1 MITTLA
7 KLSGNIVRPLLDFI
21 YPPTCV
27 SCGNLLSGEV
37 EHVCLNCWDSIQ
49 RVTRTHALY
58 LETKEKLLRSG
69 HVAELASA
77 FVFEKEGAFQHI
89 AHSMKYEGMP
99 SLGLQLGKRIGE
111 VLQEWNLS
119 ADCVIPIPLHKRKL
133 RERGYNQAELIARGV
148 SETSGIEYRNDLVK
162 RRKDTQSQTTL
173 NIEER
178 QENVAQAFEMIA
190 GKSQDIKDKRI
201 IVVDDVITTGATI
214 VSCAHKLRTAGAA
227 SVMAVSAA
235 LAK

>member
-1 MITTLA
+1 MIAVA
-7 KLSGNIVRPLLDFI
+7 KRVTSLIFHPIVDFI

-27 SCGNLLSGEV
+27 SCGNLLTADGKQ
-37 EHVCLNCWDSIQ
+37 VCTNCWDSIQ
-49 RVTRTHALY
+49 RVTRTHELY
-58 LETKEKLLRSG
+58 LETKGKLLRSG

-77 FVFEKEGAFQHI
+77 FIFEKEGAFQHI

-111 VLQEWNLS
+111 VLREWDLS
-119 ADCVIPIPLHKRKL
+119 ADCIIPIPLHKRKL
-133 RERGYNQAELIARGV
+133 RERGYNQAEFIARGV
-148 SETSGIEYRNDLVK
+148 SETSGIVFRNDLVK

-178 QENVAQAFEMIA
+178 QENVAQAFEMVT
-190 GKSQDIKDKRI
+190 GKSQDIKNKRI

-214 VSCAHKLRTAGAA
+214 VSCAHELRAAGAV
-227 SVMAVSAA
+227 SVIAVSAA
-235 LAK
+235 LAQ